1 MASLEQAARVR
12 IAGACSR
19 IAGARSHVAGAR
31 SRASEGAAQVRAAR
45 KERAGRAP
53 ADKTTASDVFVLSV
67 PLFIELFMQI
77 MIGNVNQFMLAPLGT
92 QPAAAVGNALQI
104 LNIVT
109 IALSAMG
116 TASTVLIT
124 RVLGGSSSKGSV
136 SEIATVAL
144 MVNIVLSAAMT
155 AVLIAFWPQFFAWL
169 SIDASIQGMA
179 SSFLLIVG
187 STTVLQ
193 GAFFAFTALLRSYA
207 RAADV
212 MKASLAMNAVNIAAS
227 ALLIGGAGV
236 VPAWG
241 VEGAAAAN
249 VAARIVGLAFA
260 IRLVLRHTDVR
271 MSISYLRPFPWK
283 TLKRMLGVGIP
294 SSGEQMN
301 YDMAQIVILS
311 FINVLGTTV
320 VTVKVYCSMIAG
332 LAYLYSIALSQ
343 ATQIVLGYL
352 FGAGKFDAV
361 AKRVWAAD
369 LIAIA
374 LTTAVST
381 AIWCNADAVL
391 GLFTADA
398 YVLELGRQVLFVEIF
413 LGVGRALNIVMVRAL
428 IAVGDVKTPVTVNV
442 VSSWVFAVGGGY
454 LLGVGLGWGIVGMWI
469 AMCVDEWLRAG
480 YLVAT
485 FARGGWRRRAAEGSR
500 EANAPSK
507 KAPAPASLSPGAHSA
522 VALAVAVDSPVHP
535 SAQRG
540 DNSAAVSAADS
551 ASSASG
557 ERERKRE
564 LEMNRESG
572 RNRER
577 EQERESEP
585 ELEPEPVSNV
595 PAGIPPTAFATLPL
609 GSRRPKEPAEAGLPA
624 VIALAAADNGELAKT
639 IMDAVY
645 QAVLALW

>member
-1 MASLEQAARVR
+1 MRAQSDARERARRLRDFRSARAERPPAAR
-12 IAGACSR
+12 
-19 IAGARSHVAGAR
+19 
-31 SRASEGAAQVRAAR
+31 
-45 KERAGRAP
+45 
-53 ADKTTASDVFVLSV
+53 TTAGDVFVLSV
-67 PLFIELFMQI
+67 PLFVELFMQI

-92 QPAAAVGNALQI
+92 EPAAAVGNALQI

-124 RVLGGSSSKGSV
+124 RVLGASSAKGTV

-144 MVNIVLSAAMT
+144 VVNIVLATAMT
-155 AVLIAFWPQFFAWL
+155 AVLVAFWPQFFAWL

-207 RAADV
+207 RVGDV
-212 MKASLAMNAVNIAAS
+212 MKASLGMNAVNIVAS
-227 ALLIGGAGV
+227 ALLIGGFGV
-236 VPAWG
+236 VPSLG
-241 VEGAAAAN
+241 VEGAAIAN
-249 VAARIVGLAFA
+249 VVARAVGL
-260 IRLVLRHTDVR
+260 VLAVRFVMRHTDVR
-271 MSISYLRPFPWK
+271 IRASYLRPFPWR
-283 TLKRMLGVGIP
+283 TLRRMLGVGIP

-332 LAYLYSIALSQ
+332 IAYLYSIALSQ

-361 AKRVWAAD
+361 ARRVWAAD

-374 LTTAVST
+374 LTTAVSSV
-381 AIWCNADAVL
+381 IWINADAVL
-391 GLFTADA
+391 GVFTADPL
-398 YVLELGRQVLFVEIF
+398 VLELGKQVLFVEIF

-428 IAVGDVKTPVTVNV
+428 IAVGDVRTPVTVNV
-442 VSSWVFAVGGGY
+442 VSSWIFAVGGGY

-480 YLVAT
+480 YLVFA
-485 FARGGWRRRAAEGSR
+485 FARGGWRRRAAPPASAPAGS
-500 EANAPSK
+500 
-507 KAPAPASLSPGAHSA
+507 APAPAAGPAGAGPAGADFAHAVAAPAGAAPAHAGAANFGATSSRAAGFGAAGPGPTDAGSA
-522 VALAVAVDSPVHP
+522 VADAADVNTEAADE
-535 SAQRG
+535 SAE
-540 DNSAAVSAADS
+540 AADS
-551 ASSASG
+551 AHAAEATSD
-557 ERERKRE
+557 
-564 LEMNRESG
+564 
-572 RNRER
+572 
-577 EQERESEP
+577 SE
-585 ELEPEPVSNV
+585 EGARAPVA
-595 PAGIPPTAFATLPL
+595 PPGIPSTAFATLPL

-624 VIALAAADNGELAKT
+624 VIALAAADDGGLADQ
-639 IMDAVY
+639 IIDAIV
-645 QAVLALW
+645 QAMIALW